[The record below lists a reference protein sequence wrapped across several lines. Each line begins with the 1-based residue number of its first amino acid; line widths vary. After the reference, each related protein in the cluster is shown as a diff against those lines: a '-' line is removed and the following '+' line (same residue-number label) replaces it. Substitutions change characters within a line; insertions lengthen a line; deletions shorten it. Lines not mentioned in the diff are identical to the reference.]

1 MKRLTGRFFQGF
13 LTLSLLLL
21 LTAQAQA
28 QGEFLSSLERDVTGL
43 VYQVKPSLVTI
54 NTIHTIKSKS
64 SITAGPKTV
73 GGKSFQFE
81 KISRVGSGVIFDREG
96 HVITSASVVSGG
108 NEFEVVLTDGRK
120 LKGELMGEDLGLNL
134 AVLKVNAPGLVPARF
149 GNSDQLKIG
158 SWIIVLGNSYGLP
171 TAVAV
176 GLFNGTRPDGFI
188 QMSASVAPGNSGGPV
203 LNSRGEVVGLVS
215 AKVSEA
221 SSFSILTEEDGSQV
235 RIAGSQGLIDLPSAS
250 ISLAIPANQVK
261 KSALQIIEHGSI
273 QKGFLGVYLEE
284 TPSQEGIFVS
294 DVVPES
300 PAQKAGIKP
309 GDVVVWFKGRKVG
322 DTDEFRQ
329 MVEESP
335 PQASVPL
342 RVQRDGN
349 LLSLNVQMG
358 KAQPSWQAPLPNL
371 DFTSLSR
378 LSKLK
383 DWNVSQGQ
391 WAAGLDAASKQAS
404 EQAVNQLLEQYKKM
418 IETQKAASAYNTTKM
433 EKRMAELERQVEEY
447 KQALDLL
454 RQELQEVK
462 ASQAP

>member
-1 MKRLTGRFFQGF
+1 MKSFSKKLLRGLLALGF
-13 LTLSLLLL
+13 SLL
-21 LTAQAQA
+21 TSAQAWGE
-28 QGEFLSSLERDVTGL
+28 GEFLSSLERDVTSL
-43 VYQVKPSLVTI
+43 VSQVKPSLVTI

-64 SITAGPKTV
+64 NLVAGQKVSGKKT
-73 GGKSFQFE
+73 FQFE
-81 KISRVGSGVIFDREG
+81 KISRVGSGVVFDREG

-108 NEFEVVLTDGRK
+108 DEFEVVLTDGRK

-134 AVLKVNAPGLVPARF
+134 AVLKVDAPGLVPARF

-171 TAVAV
+171 TAVAA

-203 LNSRGEVVGLVS
+203 LNSRGEVIGLVS

-250 ISLAIPANQVK
+250 ISLALPSNQVK

-284 TPSQEGIFVS
+284 TTNQEGIFVS
-294 DVVPES
+294 DVVQES

-309 GDVVVWFKGRKVG
+309 GDVVVRFNGRKVG
-322 DTDEFRQ
+322 DTEAFRQ
-329 MVEESP
+329 LVEETP
-335 PQASVPL
+335 PQTVVPL
-342 RVQRDGN
+342 KVQRDGN
-349 LLSLNVQMG
+349 LLDLTVQMG
-358 KAQPSWQAPLPNL
+358 EAQPAWLAPLPNL

-383 DWNVSQGQ
+383 DWNVSEGQ
-391 WAAGLDAASKQAS
+391 LATGLDAATKQAS

-418 IETQKAASAYNTTKM
+418 FETQKAASAYNTTKM

-447 KQALDLL
+447 KQALELL

>member
-1 MKRLTGRFFQGF
+1 MKSFSKKLLRGLLALSF
-13 LTLSLLLL
+13 SLL
-21 LTAQAQA
+21 TSAQARGE
-28 QGEFLSSLERDVTGL
+28 GEFLSSLERDVTSL
-43 VYQVKPSLVTI
+43 VSQVKPSLVTI

-64 SITAGPKTV
+64 SIIPGQKTA

-81 KISRVGSGVIFDREG
+81 KISRVGSGVVFDREG

-120 LKGELMGEDLGLNL
+120 LRGQLIGEDLSLNL
-134 AVLKVNAPGLVPARF
+134 AVLKVDAPGLVPARL

-284 TPSQEGIFVS
+284 TPNQEGIFVS
-294 DVVPES
+294 DVVKES

-309 GDVVVWFKGRKVG
+309 GDVVVWFKGQKVG
-322 DTDEFRQ
+322 NTDAFRQ
-329 MVEESP
+329 LVEETP
-335 PQASVPL
+335 PQTVVQL
-342 RVQRDGN
+342 KVQRDGN
-349 LLSLNVQMG
+349 LVELTAQMG
-358 KAQPSWQAPLPNL
+358 KAQPSWLAPLPNL

-383 DWNVSQGQ
+383 DWNVSEGQ
-391 WAAGLDAASKQAS
+391 LATGLDAATKQTS

-418 IETQKAASAYNTTKM
+418 FETQRVATTYNTTKM
-433 EKRMAELERQVEEY
+433 EKRMAELERQIEEY
-447 KQALDLL
+447 KQALELL

-462 ASQAP
+462 ASQSP